1 MSDETRVMT
10 TMRLPEKTREA
21 LRKKASAL
29 GTSQANALGV
39 ALGVEPASAY
49 AKSEKSNGGKL
60 VTR

>member
-10 TMRLPEKTREA
+10 TMRLPPKTLSA
-21 LRKKASAL
+21 LKLKAKTL

-39 ALGVEPASAY
+39 ALGCEPASAY
-49 AKSEKSNGGKL
+49 AKGEKSNGGKL